1 MNMNFNRT
9 PQRTYNLYIGRNEH
23 PIDFGTLNNFAKSE
37 FEESQTGEKMFDI
50 LDEIDKN
57 IKEAEKNIYET
68 NKIQNMYNQ
77 KNIENLKRLRQ
88 NRFNSNKIRNNFNN
102 FQEGI
107 YQNDKNFNFEDKNP
121 QYETPVKIIN
131 SNFNDQKNIKKN
143 NIISNNPKIIMKNN
157 KFKYN
162 KFNTPNNS
170 RYEENNKTQDYLNY
184 QNIKNI
190 PKGYI
195 RRAKS
200 ATHNNFNKSKNN
212 MNISINTNNYENQ
225 KKLNEFSTQEMDKL
239 IEDIKAIKAENQN
252 LLLENRTLKDTF
264 NKMKINLQNEIRA
277 KESEIKTLKEKSQ
290 NLNKIEEN
298 KIENENNINKKR
310 KPKIDINSEEF
321 KNKDRKYIFS
331 QFESLQE
338 DYDRIFNDNI
348 ILVEDRKALI
358 EKLKTKE
365 DTTEQY
371 HQLLEEV
378 KQLNEEN
385 YNLQSK
391 NLSLNNDNINLAQKA
406 KKLENENNNIQKLD
420 AELKNKLDI
429 IIQENEKK
437 EKKIEEITEKLKHAK
452 IENEN
457 IKFKFEKYQSITDKD
472 FSQMKEQIE
481 SLKLK
486 CIKCENLEEQNEK
499 LVLSKKQKDVEIN
512 DLNNLIKKLK
522 NEIAQKPK
530 ENDINEEKNNNNNN
544 NTESEKKLEIQNEEL
559 KNENKKL
566 KDALNITR
574 EKLTKFGAD
583 LESKK
588 SLLNKYYSE
597 KKEIEIY
604 KKEKENNINKIKEL
618 NRTIKR
624 LEDKIK
630 ERESMKHPKKKK

>member
-1 MNMNFNRT
+1 
-9 PQRTYNLYIGRNEH
+9 
-23 PIDFGTLNNFAKSE
+23 
-37 FEESQTGEKMFDI
+37 
-50 LDEIDKN
+50 
-57 IKEAEKNIYET
+57 
-68 NKIQNMYNQ
+68 
-77 KNIENLKRLRQ
+77 
-88 NRFNSNKIRNNFNN
+88 
-102 FQEGI
+102 
-107 YQNDKNFNFEDKNP
+107 
-121 QYETPVKIIN
+121 
-131 SNFNDQKNIKKN
+131 
-143 NIISNNPKIIMKNN
+143 
-157 KFKYN
+157 
-162 KFNTPNNS
+162 
-170 RYEENNKTQDYLNY
+170 
-184 QNIKNI
+184 
-190 PKGYI
+190 
-195 RRAKS
+195 
-200 ATHNNFNKSKNN
+200 

-321 KNKDRKYIFS
+321 RNKDRKYIFS

-338 DYDRIFNDNI
+338 DYDRIFDDNI
-348 ILVEDRKALI
+348 KLFVDKKALI

-499 LVLSKKQKDVEIN
+499 LALSKKQKDVEIN

-530 ENDINEEKNNNNNN
+530 EDDINEEKNNNNNN

-566 KDALNITR
+566 KDNLNKTR

-588 SLLNKYYSE
+588 TLLNKYYSE

-604 KKEKENNINKIKEL
+604 KKEKENYINKIKEL
-618 NRTIKR
+618 NETIKK